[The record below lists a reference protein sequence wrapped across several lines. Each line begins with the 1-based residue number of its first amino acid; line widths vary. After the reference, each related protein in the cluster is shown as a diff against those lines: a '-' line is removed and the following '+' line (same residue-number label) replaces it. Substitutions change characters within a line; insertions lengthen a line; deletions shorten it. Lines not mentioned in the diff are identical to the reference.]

1 MWQPLTIIWNY
12 LITRNGFFFQMIA
25 KHGSFLHNQYTTT
38 ASGKTFHASWWFRG
52 KSPIIPSS
60 HLNDHIWM
68 VSTLHSGYLKNN
80 RIRQYNLCYMSF
92 SANWMSKKDWFIYP
106 DPKYDIILPWN
117 CHAYWPHQTYT
128 YRSYNHA
135 CFSDFFRCNLE
146 GFLFWAKVLDT
157 SFPQIKTGL
166 KRGWRYQQKSN
177 KGRELWFFSSPPQ
190 QQNTGGKT
198 FSHIGISLLSM
209 KQGGFVVRFVRCCLS
224 WASKPASAK
233 VQIHLPLALVSPGT
247 KTGVRMDWVTHHKTR
262 EKSNNKMSTDSK
274 KPSPHSPKIFWRWAK
289 WIVWTQSF
297 PMDSA
302 KQWQFESL
310 YLPNPKIIIA
320 NFLNPCFFAYFCCCF
335 EWWDLTAHLDK
346 LPKNMLLSC
355 APISSISSIAQKTCH
370 QPRTSRM
377 VSNKGVR
384 SWTEAPPK
392 SGLRIRQKS
401 GGWISAG
408 WISGDFLGD
417 RFCK

>member
-1 MWQPLTIIWNY
+1 M
-12 LITRNGFFFQMIA
+12 A
-25 KHGSFLHNQYTTT
+25 KHGSFLHNQYTTI
-38 ASGKTFHASWWFRG
+38 AYGKTFHASWWFRG
-52 KSPIIPSS
+52 KSHIIPSS

-80 RIRQYNLCYMSF
+80 RIRQYNLCYISF

-157 SFPQIKTGL
+157 SFPQIKTGP
-166 KRGWRYQQKSN
+166 KRGWRYQEKSN

-209 KQGGFVVRFVRCCLS
+209 KQGGFVVHFVRCCLS
-224 WASKPASAK
+224 WDSKPTSAK

-247 KTGVRMDWVTHHKTR
+247 KTGVWMDWVTHHKTR

-274 KPSPHSPKIFWRWAK
+274 KPSPHSPKNILE
-289 WIVWTQSF
+289 
-297 PMDSA
+297 MDPKFSNGFSKTVA
-302 KQWQFESL
+302 IWKPLPSESQD
-310 YLPNPKIIIA
+310 NHCT
-320 NFLNPCFFAYFCCCF
+320 F
-335 EWWDLTAHLDK
+335 
-346 LPKNMLLSC
+346 S
-355 APISSISSIAQKTCH
+355 
-370 QPRTSRM
+370 
-377 VSNKGVR
+377 
-384 SWTEAPPK
+384 
-392 SGLRIRQKS
+392 
-401 GGWISAG
+401 
-408 WISGDFLGD
+408 DFLF
-417 RFCK
+417 FCILLLLFWVVVFDSTSWQTSQKHVAFVCTNFINFIHRSNMSPTANLQDGV